1 MLLIIAVSIVVKGEL
16 AHETV
21 HNGAKTKAYVP
32 TWARTASYQKR
43 AVLVKSEHV
52 SEAFI
57 RRFSLK

>member
-1 MLLIIAVSIVVKGEL
+1 MKGEL

-21 HNGAKTKAYVP
+21 HYGAKTKAYVP

-43 AVLVKSEHV
+43 AVLVKSEQV